1 VGRVRPAGLPE
12 LGQACTRQGCSDVEP
27 PPVGGGQAR
36 CSLPGA
42 GSQAEPVLS
51 VTVTMLRSME
61 RRPVIMER

>member
-1 VGRVRPAGLPE
+1 MLSRR
-12 LGQACTRQGCSDVEP
+12 
-27 PPVGGGQAR
+27 PVGGGQAR

-51 VTVTMLRSME
+51 VTVTMLLPSMK